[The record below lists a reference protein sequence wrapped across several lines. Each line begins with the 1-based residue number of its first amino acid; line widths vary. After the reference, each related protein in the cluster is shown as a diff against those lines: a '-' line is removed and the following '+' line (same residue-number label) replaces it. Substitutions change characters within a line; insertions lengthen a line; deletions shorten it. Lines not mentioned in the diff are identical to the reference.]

1 MILISRRKT
10 SPGTSPI
17 REAVNK
23 VTCSCTRPDG
33 SFGRGPGE
41 AGRAAQGSLAPPGR
55 ARQGS
60 GTLCLLSSGWRP
72 RPRVGLRSFAFL
84 LPSLMLFFW
93 GHPSHLRAL
102 FLLSPKVA
110 SSPSPPC
117 VLRLSPNPRS
127 RTSRTAVPVTR
138 RLFAPAYFTHRPG
151 HGWVG
156 SLSEAFLKPLA
167 EGTLVF

>member
-23 VTCSCTRPDG
+23 VTCSCTRPNG

-72 RPRVGLRSFAFL
+72 CPRVGLRSLAFL
-84 LPSLMLFFW
+84 FPSLMLFFW
-93 GHPSHLRAL
+93 GTPRTSELC
-102 FLLSPKVA
+102 F
-110 SSPSPPC
+110 SSPSKWRVPFLVCPQALPQSPKPQVPHCSPSNPSSFRARLLHPP
-117 VLRLSPNPRS
+117 SW
-127 RTSRTAVPVTR
+127 T
-138 RLFAPAYFTHRPG
+138 
-151 HGWVG
+151 WVG
-156 SLSEAFLKPLA
+156 EITQRGLLEA
-167 EGTLVF
+167 TC